1 MYLLLFIAY
10 SDFLFFFLQP
20 VIKNKNKKTK
30 KKTPIKSNKQTETE
44 LQNPA
49 VALGEIEEVT
59 Q

>member
-1 MYLLLFIAY
+1 MEVLPGKKG
-10 SDFLFFFLQP
+10 SKSSSKKQKQ
-20 VIKNKNKKTK
+20 KNK